1 MTNVSITRQIVPQLE
16 QHLRKKEITLL
27 LGPRQSGKT
36 TILKILEK
44 KLLKHGQKTL
54 FLNLDIVADQEIVAN
69 QTDFIVYLKNLS
81 AKYKVYV
88 FIDEIQRIV
97 NAGLFMKGVYD
108 SNLHCKFILSGS
120 SALEIKSK
128 IVEPLTGRKKTFF
141 LSTLTFDEFVGF
153 NEPEIRNLK
162 PIPKIYQETMLN
174 LLDEYVRFGGY
185 PRVVISKTEEEKISH
200 LEEIYSSYLE
210 KDIEL
215 YFDVRNK
222 SSFLKMVSIL
232 AGEMGGVLNK
242 DQLAGMIGSS
252 RMTVDNFLSYLEG
265 SFVLHTVQPFF
276 KRPHKEIVKSP
287 KIYFFDLGLRNMLIK
302 NFTAFNIR
310 PDKGVLLENFVLN
323 CLLEKLSSVE
333 KINYWRT
340 KVGAEMDFVISRA
353 GGVEKAVE
361 VKAQKMKMPELTPSI
376 RSFLEIYKPK
386 EMLLVNLN
394 LKQKPAIP
402 FYDL

>member
-1 MTNVSITRQIVPQLE
+1 MTNATITRQIVPSLE
-16 QHLRKKEITLL
+16 KHLAEKEITLL

-36 TILKILEK
+36 TVLKILEK
-44 KLLKHGQKTL
+44 KLLEGGKKTL
-54 FLNLDIVADQEIVAN
+54 FLNLDIVADQEIIAS
-69 QTDFIVYLKNLS
+69 QTDFIAYLKNLS
-81 AKYKVYV
+81 VQKNVYV
-88 FIDEIQRIV
+88 FIDEVQRIP

-108 SNLHCKFILSGS
+108 SNLPCKFILSGS

-141 LSTLTFDEFVGF
+141 LPTLTFNEFV
-153 NEPEIRNLK
+153 NYKEPEIKDLK
-162 PIPKIYQETMLN
+162 VLSKVYQGKMLN

-185 PRVVISKTEEEKISH
+185 PRVVVAKTDEEKIGH
-200 LEEIYSSYLE
+200 LEEIYTSYLE
-210 KDIEL
+210 KDIGLFFE
-215 YFDVRNK
+215 VRNK

-232 AGEMGGVLNK
+232 AGELGGVLNK

-265 SFVLHTVQPFF
+265 SFVLHTVPPFF

-287 KIYFFDLGLRNMLIK
+287 KVYFFDLGLRNMLLR
-302 NFTAFNIR
+302 NFTAFDIR

-323 CLLEKLSSVE
+323 RILEKLSPVE
-333 KINYWRT
+333 KVNYWRT
-340 KVGAEMDFVISRA
+340 KVGAEMDFVVSRA
-353 GGVEKAVE
+353 GSVEKAVE
-361 VKAQKMKMPELTPSI
+361 VKAQKMEKPELTPSI
-376 RSFLEIYKPK
+376 KSFLEIYKPK
-386 EMLLVNLN
+386 DMLLVNLN

>member
-1 MTNVSITRQIVPQLE
+1 MTNVTITRRIVPQLE
-16 QHLRKKEITLL
+16 KHLSEKEITLL

-44 KLLKHGQKTL
+44 KLLEQGKKTL
-54 FLNLDIVADQEIVAN
+54 FLNLDIVADQEMVAN
-69 QTDFIVYLKNLS
+69 QTDFIAYLKNLS
-81 AKYKVYV
+81 ANSKVFV
-88 FIDEIQRIV
+88 FIDEIQRIP

-108 SNLHCKFILSGS
+108 SNLPCKFILSGS
-120 SALEIKSK
+120 SVLEIKSK

-141 LSTLTFDEFVGF
+141 LSTLTFSEFVGF
-153 NEPEIRNLK
+153 KEPEIKNLK
-162 PIPKIYQETMLN
+162 AIPKIYQEKMLK
-174 LLDEYVRFGGY
+174 LLDEYTRFGGY
-185 PRVVISKTEEEKISH
+185 PRVVVAKTEEEKIGH

-215 YFDVRNK
+215 FFEVRNK

-232 AGEMGGVLNK
+232 AGELGGVLNK
-242 DQLAGMIGSS
+242 DLLAGMIGSS

-265 SFVLHTVQPFF
+265 SFVLRILPPFF

-287 KIYFFDLGLRNMLIK
+287 KVYFFDLGLRNMLIK
-302 NFTAFNIR
+302 NFTPFDLR
-310 PDKGVLLENFVLN
+310 PDKGELLENFVLN
-323 CLLEKLSSVE
+323 RINENLSPVE
-333 KINYWRT
+333 KVNYWRT
-340 KVGAEMDFVISRA
+340 KVGAEMDFVISKA
-353 GGVEKAVE
+353 GRVEKAIE
-361 VKAQKMKMPELTPSI
+361 VKAQKMKILELTPSI

-394 LKQKPAIP
+394 LKQKPAIL